1 MTGVGLSLAPH
12 LYYASIVRDAMAPE
26 TQDIVTLHFVD
37 VDTDAAT

>member
-12 LYYASIVRDAMAPE
+12 LYYASIVRDAMAE